1 MTLGLTLSS
10 PRGVRQLAV
19 ELWGAEGMLGGE
31 LVPMVQP
38 SKGRDYFKGLFVRW
52 DFNGCNLKLQNGLL
66 FTS

>member
-38 SKGRDYFKGLFVRW
+38 SKGRDYFKGLFVCKVG
-52 DFNGCNLKLQNGLL
+52 F
-66 FTS
+66 